1 MHSVDET
8 LNFEFCA
15 ISLAAL
21 YTLVQCW
28 VAVGST
34 VSQLAALLY
43 DSLLHSAAKHL
54 GDVVIFSPFVTVVL
68 TSNEVIRL

>member
-43 DSLLHSAAKHL
+43 DSLHYTLLPS
-54 GDVVIFSPFVTVVL
+54 I
-68 TSNEVIRL
+68 